1 MTPSRSPI
9 GFLRFGWT
17 LKKIFVNEFK
27 EYRTESYLVSKAIF
41 VASRGFVKKLEKVL
55 RVNDN
60 VFEDAL
66 LFVLFTLRCRFE
78 IERATVSYSRSDQ
91 EIHSL
96 ALEIVMRQVQAR
108 HQASFLPW
116 IEDPSKVKAQYQPS
130 LHKTLSIPK
139 DLAENSPIPEL

>member
-1 MTPSRSPI
+1 MMLSRSPI
-9 GFLRFGWT
+9 GFLRFGWP

-27 EYRTESYLVSKAIF
+27 EYRTERYLVSKAIF

-78 IERATVSYSRSDQ
+78 IERATVNYSRSDQ

-96 ALEIVMRQVQAR
+96 ALEKDCDETGPSMTP
-108 HQASFLPW
+108 SFIPVL
-116 IEDPSKVKAQYQPS
+116 DRGSVKSQGTVSTQPAQNPVDSQGPG
-130 LHKTLSIPK
+130 
-139 DLAENSPIPEL
+139 